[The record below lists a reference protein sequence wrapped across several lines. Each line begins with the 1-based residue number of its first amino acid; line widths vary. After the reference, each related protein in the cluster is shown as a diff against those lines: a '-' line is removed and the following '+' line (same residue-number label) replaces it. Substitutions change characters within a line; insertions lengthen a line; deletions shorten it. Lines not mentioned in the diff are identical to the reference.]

1 MLAKIRSFL
10 AGSLPLSFSLSQSQ
24 LRMISTVGM
33 GVLVGTSLIVII
45 PEGIETLYTS
55 DEVGHSHTR
64 RAIRDVVADVVADVR
79 WRDGQLS
86 APTVS
91 PPGIRRDLTRME
103 DIDTMP
109 GPVIPDE
116 LLIDKDAVATEP
128 PKTPTAPGVVGALGE
143 TTSPDK
149 LDEDHAEKGTHHAWV
164 GVSLIF
170 GFILMY
176 LIDTL
181 PSLKPPPP
189 PQRTNIY
196 SLSDLSSASPSGP
209 NSNSLPKGSFS
220 TTLGLVI
227 HAAADGIALGAS
239 STQPSISFIVF
250 FAIMVHKA
258 PAAFGLTSILL
269 KQGLGKRLAR
279 THLVIFSLAAPIGAI
294 LTWTVVRILGG
305 GGEGASGA
313 ASMKWWTGIILLFSG
328 GTFL

>member
-1 MLAKIRSFL
+1 M
-10 AGSLPLSFSLSQSQ
+10 
-24 LRMISTVGM
+24 
-33 GVLVGTSLIVII
+33 GTSLIVII

-55 DEVGHSHTR
+55 NEIGHSHTR
-64 RAIRDVVADVVADVR
+64 RSIQGTSADVR
-79 WRDGQLS
+79 WGNGPLTSPALSLASIKRD
-86 APTVS
+86 A
-91 PPGIRRDLTRME
+91 TRPDQIE
-103 DIDTMP
+103 TMP
-109 GPVIPDE
+109 GPVIPGD
-116 LLIDKDAVATEP
+116 LQIDKDAASIEP
-128 PKTPTAPGVVGALGE
+128 PKTPTAPGVVHALGE
-143 TTSPDK
+143 IEPPDH
-149 LDEDHAEKGTHHAWV
+149 LDEEQGEKGTPHAWV
-164 GVSLIF
+164 GVSLIL

-196 SLSDLSSASPSGP
+196 SLSDLSTSNSAP
-209 NSNSLPKGSFS
+209 NSNTLPKGSFS

-239 STQPSISFIVF
+239 STQPSLSFIIF

-279 THLVIFSLAAPIGAI
+279 THLVIFSLAAPIGAL
-294 LTWTVVRILGG
+294 LTWTIVRILGG
-305 GGEGASGA
+305 GGDGVSGA

>member
-1 MLAKIRSFL
+1 M
-10 AGSLPLSFSLSQSQ
+10 
-24 LRMISTVGM
+24 
-33 GVLVGTSLIVII
+33 GTSLIVII

-55 DEVGHSHTR
+55 NEVGHSHAR
-64 RAIRDVVADVVADVR
+64 RDAGATLVGVR
-79 WRDGQLS
+79 WGDGQLA
-86 APTVS
+86 APAMS
-91 PPGIRRDLTRME
+91 LSGMRRSSLSVDE
-103 DIDTMP
+103 VDAMP
-109 GPVIPDE
+109 GPVIPRE
-116 LLIDKDAVATEP
+116 LQVDKDAASIEP
-128 PKTPTAPGVVGALGE
+128 PKTPTEPGVVHALEE
-143 TTSPDK
+143 TPSEAPDHH
-149 LDEDHAEKGTHHAWV
+149 DEEPAEKGTPHAWV
-164 GVSLIF
+164 GVSLVL

-196 SLSDLSSASPSGP
+196 SLSDLSSTTPSGS
-209 NSNSLPKGSFS
+209 NSNTLPKGSFS

-239 STQPSISFIVF
+239 STQPSLSFIIF

-279 THLVIFSLAAPIGAI
+279 THLVIFSLAAPTGAL
-294 LTWTVVRILGG
+294 LTWSIVRILGG
-305 GGEGASGA
+305 GGEGATGA
-313 ASMKWWTGIILLFSG
+313 TRMKWWTGIILLFSG